1 MAPRI
6 TDVQTVVFQ
15 QLQQNRT
22 ARKHAV
28 QREGQ
33 IGQISEMWKKR
44 GEGLKEKFTQKL
56 KSTHSNVGG
65 MSVEVSYNNT
75 ALRRVD
81 NDCVFIFWVNFQIR
95 T

>member
-44 GEGLKEKFTQKL
+44 GEGLKEK
-56 KSTHSNVGG
+56 STHSNVGG